1 MLDCLAKQ
9 LKYEGVTQWAEI
21 QSSIVQNKVL
31 VIILGECD
39 SEKFRASTTTRALYY
54 LS

>member
-9 LKYEGVTQWAEI
+9 LTLEGVAQWAQI
-21 QSSIVQNKVL
+21 HSSIVQNKVL

-39 SEKFRASTTTRALYY
+39 SENFRAFTSFVLP
-54 LS
+54 